1 MQVLFLNEDHKDG
14 KMCDLYREP
23 CTIVQKLSDIN
34 FNIQNPANAFIMWSI
49 MINQNLIRIYIYES
63 SFYRGDENM
72 FLP

>member
-34 FNIQNPANAFIMWSI
+34 FNIQNPANG
-49 MINQNLIRIYIYES
+49 
-63 SFYRGDENM
+63 FYNVVHHDKSK
-72 FLP
+72 PY